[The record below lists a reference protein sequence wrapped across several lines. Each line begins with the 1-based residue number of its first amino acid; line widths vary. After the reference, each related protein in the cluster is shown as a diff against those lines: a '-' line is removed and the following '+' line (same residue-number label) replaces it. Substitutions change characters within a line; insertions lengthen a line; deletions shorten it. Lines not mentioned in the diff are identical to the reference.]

1 MYTGGVAVCE
11 PTSFGEPIMIYRK
24 GAVINLHAVM
34 FDVNTMF
41 RYVAVSEGSF
51 NFSEQNKIEIAA
63 RDLLN
68 QNSFLIKP
76 PDQKMNTENSKIKD
90 SQLYSIEKN
99 TFLELCSLFPETA
112 QCL

>member
-34 FDVNTMF
+34 FQINIIF
-41 RYVAVSEGSF
+41 RYIAVSEGSI
-51 NFSEQNKIEIAA
+51 NVSDANKIEIAA

-68 QNSFLIKP
+68 QNSFLIKS
-76 PDQKMNTENSKIKD
+76 PD
-90 SQLYSIEKN
+90 
-99 TFLELCSLFPETA
+99 
-112 QCL
+112 